1 MEVCMNR
8 IGCQSNRNYEE
19 KRYLYLVTPTN
30 DSNRW
35 RECDL
40 VDHRV
45 GSITKYLTQSSSSSV
60 LVFAKN
66 LESSS
71 PMIQRDPFFQQ

>member
-45 GSITKYLTQSSSSSV
+45 G
-60 LVFAKN
+60 
-66 LESSS
+66 
-71 PMIQRDPFFQQ
+71 MI